1 MDCKEKLEEAKRLY
15 KFSNDDQRYVLE
27 DLFPELK
34 KKEDEDE
41 KIRIAILNYLRKM
54 WANCKDNVC
63 GVHIEDAIAWLEK
76 QGDQKLANKIEP
88 KFKVGDTIVEKEF
101 YECGYGTIKDIKN
114 GRYIFTDGSSIN
126 INEQEGWQLST
137 NVEAKFKVGDWI
149 IGGIYNKP
157 KQILEI
163 KKEGYITTSH
173 GWIGFSFA
181 EDMHLW
187 TLRDAKDGDILVSKY
202 NAPFIYNGNY
212 DLSYVGSYCGISS
225 DDRFIVSTK
234 KCFWTENANIHPV
247 TKEQRNLLFKKMKEA
262 GYEWDAEKL
271 ELKEIEQKPIWSNR
285 DENYIISAIELIMHC
300 TWKSYRGL
308 YKEDVVEWLKSFKY
322 RFAENKEEF
331 EE

>member
-88 KFKVGDTIVEKEF
+88 KFKVGDFIANDYCFGKVVALTNDA
-101 YECGYGTIKDIKN
+101 YLLDT
-114 GRYIFTDGSSIN
+114 
-126 INEQEGWQLST
+126 EQ
-137 NVEAKFKVGDWI
+137 
-149 IGGIYNKP
+149 GIP
-157 KQILEI
+157 
-163 KKEGYITTSH
+163 
-173 GWIGFSFA
+173 FSC
-181 EDMHLW
+181 EHNTHLW
-187 TLRDAKDGDILVSKY
+187 TIQDAKDGDILVSKY